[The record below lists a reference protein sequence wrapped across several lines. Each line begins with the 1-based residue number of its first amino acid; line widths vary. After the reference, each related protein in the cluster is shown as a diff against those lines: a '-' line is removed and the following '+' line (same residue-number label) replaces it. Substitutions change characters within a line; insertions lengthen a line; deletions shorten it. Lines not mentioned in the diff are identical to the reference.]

1 MKDASLC
8 ACSKKTLFQHAQGL
22 LKVDKSF
29 KAAENGYARCSLNKE
44 VVYGTADVD
53 EKINRIVGQHPQK
66 LRALK
71 CEAQLLLCFGALVTR
86 L

>member
-22 LKVDKSF
+22 LEVDKSF

-44 VVYGTADVD
+44 VVYGTVD
-53 EKINRIVGQHPQK
+53 EEINRLVGQLPQQ
-66 LRALK
+66 LRALQ